1 MADEQWQKVREVF
14 DAGLRQ
20 KPEVRQK
27 YVVKAC
33 DGDKSLLS
41 EVQSLLDSLDS
52 AESFLE
58 TPAVAKV
65 AEEIDRNG
73 RKLKKGA
80 SLGHYEIIKPIGTGG
95 MGEVYLAMDL
105 KLDRQVA
112 IKILNEKF
120 EQDQSNLNRFVKE
133 AKSASALNHPN
144 IVIIHEIGESDTAHY
159 LVSEFIK
166 GKTLREVLREKPLK
180 LADVLD
186 YSIQIATALSAAH
199 DVRLIHRDIKP
210 ENVMIRPD
218 GLVKVLDFGL
228 AKLIERKNKSI
239 LGLDNSTVQE
249 SQTGK
254 GIILGTVNYMSP
266 EQAKGERVDERTDIF
281 SLGGVIYEM
290 LAGQTPFQGDSMSET
305 FANLINQ
312 EPQPLAKFTVNVPDE
327 LQRIVSKMLRKNA
340 DERYQTM
347 KDLLADLKEFR
358 ENLSLEMKLEHSVSP
373 NGQATAFLPAVTGDA
388 NQTTAQKTQNS
399 ISQTIKQKPFAA
411 TAIVALLVGFIG
423 LGIYVYQSRKTAAV
437 VSKKSIAVL
446 PLKPINSAN
455 RDEIYEMGIA
465 ESLIYRL
472 NLMRGVIIRPLSATR
487 QYTDINQ
494 DPLAA
499 GKEQKADY
507 VLAANYQ
514 IAGGRIR
521 ITAQL
526 FNVNSGQLE
535 DTYKIE
541 QATDDMFAMQDAV
554 ASEFGNRLQTQ
565 FATSSGTSTAKRGTD
580 NEEAYRLYL
589 QGRNLTMKGDYKKS
603 IEFFENAIRLDPN
616 YAQAYARMAHAYQFG
631 EFGREGN
638 VFIGTAKARELV
650 KKALELDHNLAEAY
664 MVRGAINMIYEF
676 DFPAAEKDFLR
687 TFELEPNNDT
697 ARWLYALLLAN
708 RRQFDQALVEI
719 ETAQAIDPSAE
730 VYMTHRGRILYYAR
744 RYDESIVQFKRV
756 LELDENLA
764 VPYAWLRQVYAA
776 KGNEAEAYE
785 WFMIW
790 QKRINHDRSE
800 TYQKTYETAGW
811 QGVQRKHLEFENLVE
826 NKTGNYFFNTARYCA
841 LLGETDQAFDYLNQ
855 AFEQRS
861 WLISTLKVDPAFDSL
876 RDDPRFDELVRRVGL
891 K

>member
-1 MADEQWQKVREVF
+1 MVDDNWIKVREVF
-14 DAGLRQ
+14 DSALRR
-20 KPEVRQK
+20 KPAERQK

-65 AEEIDRNG
+65 AEEIGNNG
-73 RKLKKGA
+73 RKLEKGA

-105 KLDRQVA
+105 KLDRQAA

-144 IVIIHEIGESDTAHY
+144 IVIIHEIGESDNAHY

-166 GKTLREVLREKPLK
+166 GETLREVLREKSLK
-180 LADVLD
+180 LAEVLD

-228 AKLIERKNKSI
+228 AKLVERKNKSI

-290 LAGQTPFQGDSMSET
+290 LAGKTPFQGDSVSET

-312 EPQPLAKFTVNVPDE
+312 EPQPLSQFATNVPDE
-327 LQRIVSKMLRKNA
+327 LQRIVTKMLRKNA

-347 KDLLADLKEFR
+347 KDVLADLKEFR

-411 TAIVALLVGFIG
+411 TAIVALLVGLIG

-455 RDEIYEMGIA
+455 RDEIYEIGIA

-494 DPLAA
+494 DPILA

-526 FNVNSGQLE
+526 FNVNSGLLE

-541 QATDDMFAMQDAV
+541 QATDDMFAMQDAI
-554 ASEFGNRLQTQ
+554 ASDFGHRLQTR
-565 FATSSGTSTAKRGTD
+565 FATTSGTSTAKRGTD

-603 IEFFENAIRLDPN
+603 IEFFEQAIQLDPN
-616 YAQAYARMAHAYQFG
+616 YALAYARMAHAYQFG

-638 VFIGTAKARELV
+638 VFTGTAKAKELV

-744 RYDESIVQFKRV
+744 RYDEAIVQFKRV
-756 LELDENLA
+756 LELDKNLA

-790 QKRINHDRSE
+790 QKRINPDRSE

-826 NKTGNYFFNTARYCA
+826 NKSGNNFFNTARYSA
-841 LLGETDQAFDYLNQ
+841 LLGEKDQAFDYLNQ

-876 RDDPRFDELVRRVGL
+876 RSDPRFAELVRRIGL